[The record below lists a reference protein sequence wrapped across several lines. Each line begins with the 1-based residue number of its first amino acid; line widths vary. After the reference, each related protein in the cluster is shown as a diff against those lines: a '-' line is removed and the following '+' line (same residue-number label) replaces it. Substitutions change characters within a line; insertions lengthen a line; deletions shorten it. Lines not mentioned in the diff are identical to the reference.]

1 MAALRPAAVA
11 VHDDGEVLGESLEIK
26 FIEKL
31 RFFAVGGFEKFA
43 AFTQFRSGTDSEE
56 KLAYAVGASKAD
68 GDGRGMAIAVM
79 LRKAGEACLAEEKAG
94 ARPRTPYRFALARR
108 SCRAACS
115 ASCAYTARSREI
127 LRFAQDDGK
136 GKLKFRV
143 KSWRT

>member
-1 MAALRPAAVA
+1 MV
-11 VHDDGEVLGESLEIK
+11 
-26 FIEKL
+26 
-31 RFFAVGGFEKFA
+31 
-43 AFTQFRSGTDSEE
+43 
-56 KLAYAVGASKAD
+56 
-68 GDGRGMAIAVM
+68 IAVM
-79 LRKAGEACLAEEKAG
+79 LRKAGEARVAEEKAG

-143 KSWRT
+143 KSWRTVSVRCHDILYSFKGRLPGHPLHLG